1 MIGLDTNVVVRYLTQ
16 DDPKQSETA
25 TRLIETK
32 LNAANPGFITTV
44 TLVEVSWVLES
55 CYNLARAEVV
65 QVLQG
70 ILATKQF
77 LVERADLAY
86 LALKHCTSAGTDFS
100 DTLIATVCSEHG
112 CTKTLTFDKKA
123 RGSGMELL

>member
-1 MIGLDTNVVVRYLTQ
+1 MIGLDTNIIVRYLTQ
-16 DDPKQSETA
+16 DDPEQSKTA
-25 TRLIETK
+25 TRLIETQLSATK
-32 LNAANPGFITTV
+32 PGFITMV

-55 CYNLARAEVV
+55 CYNLAKAEVV
-65 QVLQG
+65 HILQG

-86 LALKHCTSAGTDFS
+86 LALKHCASARTDFS
-100 DTLIATVCSEHG
+100 DTLIATVCSEHN
-112 CTKTLTFDKKA
+112 CTKVLTFDKKA